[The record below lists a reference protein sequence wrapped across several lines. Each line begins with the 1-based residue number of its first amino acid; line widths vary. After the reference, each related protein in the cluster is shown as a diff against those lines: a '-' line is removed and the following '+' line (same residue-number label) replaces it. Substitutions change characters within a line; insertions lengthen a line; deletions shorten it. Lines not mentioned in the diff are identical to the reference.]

1 MPDETPGEKK
11 DRALAKHTYDRARLV
26 AATANRLR
34 LIQIDFAD
42 EPPEVRRGYLEEAL
56 EGALAEVLPEERE
69 IFLEELKERFPTW
82 DPNVELRAPEAPPPT
97 TSPLDAQELRDPSF
111 LVTRLVEEAAKLPEE
126 ERRGLVR
133 TLQEA
138 GLAPRPTG
146 GLPTEALEKVRSA
159 LGVKGEA
166 ALAEDRLVS
175 LLVMLVDFAC
185 SLDPLVWRTWGKLAP
200 KSKFQSLGS
209 LRHTLHRFA
218 TGDERVSE
226 AQAEE
231 EVLKLRHMLASMVV
245 ALGQAGRI
253 AATDVVSS
261 VLAPLAPAKIED
273 LVRFERGGFFV
284 AKEVKCW
291 NKYKELA
298 EKHNE
303 VSVEGTI
310 REKIQHFV
318 EELMRRRSTRRE

>member
-1 MPDETPGEKK
+1 
-11 DRALAKHTYDRARLV
+11 LAKHTYDRARLV

-56 EGALAEVLPEERE
+56 EGALAEVLPQERE
-69 IFLEELKERFPTW
+69 VFLEELKERFPTW
-82 DPNVELRAPEAPPPT
+82 DPNVGLQAPEAPPPT
-97 TSPLDAQELRDPSF
+97 TSPLDAQELREPSF
-111 LVTRLVEEAAKLPEE
+111 LVTRLVGEAKRLSDE
-126 ERRGLVR
+126 ERRGITR

-146 GLPTEALEKVRSA
+146 GLPAEALAKVREA
-159 LGVKGEA
+159 LGVKGDA
-166 ALAEDRLVS
+166 ALAEDRLVG
-175 LLVMLVDFAC
+175 LLAMLVDFAC

-200 KSKFQSLGS
+200 KSKIQSPGS
-209 LRHTLHRFA
+209 LRHLLHRFA
-218 TGDERVSE
+218 TGDERVSDGE
-226 AQAEE
+226 AKE

-253 AATDVVSS
+253 AAADVVSG
-261 VLAPLAPAKIED
+261 VLAPLSPSKIED
-273 LVRFERGGFFV
+273 LVRFERGGWLT

-298 EKHNE
+298 GKHNE
-303 VSVEGTI
+303 VNVEAAI
-310 REKIQHFV
+310 REKVQNFV
-318 EELMRRRSTRRE
+318 EELMRRRNTRRE

>member
-1 MPDETPGEKK
+1 MASVAR
-11 DRALAKHTYDRARLV
+11 RAREEDMGKHTYDRARLV

-69 IFLEELKERFPTW
+69 VFLEELKERFPTW
-82 DPNVELRAPEAPPPT
+82 DPNVELQAPEAPPPT

-111 LVTRLVEEAAKLPEE
+111 LVTRLVEEAKRLSDE
-126 ERRGLVR
+126 ERRGITR
-133 TLQEA
+133 TLQES

-146 GLPTEALEKVRSA
+146 GLPREALAKVREA
-159 LGVKGEA
+159 LGVKGDA
-166 ALAEDRLVS
+166 ALAEDRLVG
-175 LLVMLVDFAC
+175 LLAMLVDFAC
-185 SLDPLVWRTWGKLAP
+185 SLDPLVWRTWGKVAP
-200 KSKFQSLGS
+200 KSKVQSLGS
-209 LRHTLHRFA
+209 LRHALHRFA
-218 TGDERVSE
+218 TGDERVGDGE
-226 AQAEE
+226 VKE

-253 AATDVVSS
+253 AAADVVSG
-261 VLAPLAPAKIED
+261 VLGPLSPSKIED

-298 EKHNE
+298 GKHNE
-303 VSVEGTI
+303 VNVEAAI

-318 EELMRRRSTRRE
+318 EELMRRRNTRRE

>member
-1 MPDETPGEKK
+1 
-11 DRALAKHTYDRARLV
+11 LAKHTYDRARLV

-56 EGALAEVLPEERE
+56 EGALAEVLPQERE
-69 IFLEELKERFPTW
+69 VFLEELKERFPTW
-82 DPNVELRAPEAPPPT
+82 DPNVELREPEAPPPT
-97 TSPLDAQELRDPSF
+97 TSPLDAEEVRDPSF
-111 LVTRLVEEAAKLPEE
+111 LVTRLVEEARRLSAE
-126 ERRGLVR
+126 ERRGLTE

-138 GLAPRPTG
+138 GLAPRPTV
-146 GLPTEALEKVRSA
+146 GLSPGALAKVREA
-159 LGVKGEA
+159 LGVKGDA
-166 ALAEDRLVS
+166 ALAEDRLVW
-175 LLVMLVDFAC
+175 LLGVLVDFAC
-185 SLDPLVWRTWGKLAP
+185 SLDPLVWRTWGKVAP
-200 KSKFQSLGS
+200 RSKVQSLGS
-209 LRHTLHRFA
+209 LRHVLHRFA

-226 AQAEE
+226 SEAEE

-253 AATDVVSS
+253 SATDVVSG
-261 VLAPLAPAKIED
+261 VLAPLAPSKIED
-273 LVRFERGGFFV
+273 LVRFEKGGFFV

-303 VSVEGTI
+303 VNIEAAI